1 MKIKQ
6 VDFVKSSQTL
16 SQCPPTANKPEY
28 AFIGRSNVGKSS
40 LINALV
46 GRRIAKVSSVPGKTQ
61 LINHFDINSDW
72 FLVDLPGYGWAKV
85 SKSIKDQWEEN
96 IHDYLLEREN
106 LRCLFL
112 LVDVRHDPQKNDM
125 EFMEW
130 LSESDIPFVL
140 VFTKKDKLSSKN
152 KVISHVARYKKILKT
167 KWEVLPEMFLTSS
180 ETKEGCD
187 EVLTYIEKF
196 NELEDE
202 E

>member
-6 VDFVKSSQTL
+6 VEFVKSSQTL
-16 SQCPPTANKPEY
+16 SQCPPANKPEY

-40 LINALV
+40 LINALT

-61 LINHFDINSDW
+61 LINHFEVNKEW

-85 SKSIKDQWEEN
+85 SKKIKDQWEEN

-112 LVDVRHDPQKNDM
+112 LIDIRHDPQKNDM

-130 LSESDIPFVL
+130 LSYNDIPFVL

-152 KVISHVARYKKILKT
+152 KVISHVAQYKKNLK
-167 KWEVLPEMFLTSS
+167 KQWEVLPEIFLTASP
-180 ETKEGCD
+180 TKEGCD
-187 EVLTYIEKF
+187 HILQYIEKF
-196 NELEDE
+196 NTLEDE